1 MSSPKIEKKERVR
14 VAGPILHLV
23 HHTQLPS
30 ILHFRELA
38 QLPLLIIPTL
48 LLLLLL
54 LLIFIFFIIM
64 STQTNLHAPQI
75 IF

>member
-54 LLIFIFFIIM
+54 IFIFFIIM

>member
-30 ILHFRELA
+30 ILHFGELA
-38 QLPLLIIPTL
+38 ELPLLIIPILSLL

-54 LLIFIFFIIM
+54 LLIFIF
-64 STQTNLHAPQI
+64 L
-75 IF
+75 